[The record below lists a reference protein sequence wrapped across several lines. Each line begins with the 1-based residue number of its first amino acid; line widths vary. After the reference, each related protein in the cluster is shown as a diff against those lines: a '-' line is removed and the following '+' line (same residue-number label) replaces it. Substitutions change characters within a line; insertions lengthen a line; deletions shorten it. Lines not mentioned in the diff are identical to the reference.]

1 MRNNLSTGDLIYLGN
16 PDDAIRFDGA
26 FRVLNPK
33 LCNTG
38 ETGIFLLSE
47 NLIGKNQTSGYP
59 FKNVPDPINNSYVDS
74 AARKWCETFYEEHF
88 TSVEKAAIL
97 PTNKSDDIYV
107 KTHTWKLIGGKTRDG
122 KCLFVAAPDI
132 LCHDRL
138 FFLSAEEADCAA
150 YGFTNNESR
159 LAYFGRRPAAWWLRS
174 PHAPDFPKDVGVV
187 FHNGWPL
194 DFVEDKDSVFGKAPL
209 CMRPALNLD
218 ASMIRDIIPVGEQNA
233 TNTKCYK
240 EWVVWFESESEE
252 DVQNKLKKYTY
263 GRRICSEM
271 SAKSD
276 ELGPFARLMMTVFLA
291 FIDRKRN
298 RAEQEEW

>member
-138 FFLSAEEADCAA
+138 FFCQRKKLTVQPMGLQITSPVLPILD
-150 YGFTNNESR
+150 GG
-159 LAYFGRRPAAWWLRS
+159 LLRGGLEV
-174 PHAPDFPKDVGVV
+174 PMLRIF
-187 FHNGWPL
+187 
-194 DFVEDKDSVFGKAPL
+194 
-209 CMRPALNLD
+209 
-218 ASMIRDIIPVGEQNA
+218 
-233 TNTKCYK
+233 
-240 EWVVWFESESEE
+240 
-252 DVQNKLKKYTY
+252 LK
-263 GRRICSEM
+263 M
-271 SAKSD
+271 
-276 ELGPFARLMMTVFLA
+276 LG
-291 FIDRKRN
+291 
-298 RAEQEEW
+298 